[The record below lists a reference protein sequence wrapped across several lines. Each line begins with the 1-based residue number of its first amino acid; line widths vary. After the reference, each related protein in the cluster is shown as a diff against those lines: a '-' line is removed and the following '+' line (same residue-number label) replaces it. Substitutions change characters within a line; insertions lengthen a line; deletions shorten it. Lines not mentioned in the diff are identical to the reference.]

1 MYEVP
6 LFVNKVATGIVHFE
20 AVSNVNVNDWIL
32 VVAEQLNTPLLSVQV
47 IPAVFKAS

>member
-20 AVSNVNVNDWIL
+20 AVSNVNVND
-32 VVAEQLNTPLLSVQV
+32 
-47 IPAVFKAS
+47 